1 MKNNY
6 KKQLMLL
13 VSIALVFTARMQAQI
28 SWPDNQ
34 LLPSFPAVATTQ
46 DFFLMNGS
54 VAPYTRSL
62 RWQAE
67 ADVFTDQPGSAET
80 DSWVC

>member
-34 LLPSFPAVATTQ
+34 LLPSFPAAATTQ
-46 DFFLMNGS
+46 DFFSDEWFGS
-54 VAPYTRSL
+54 TL
-62 RWQAE
+62 RA
-67 ADVFTDQPGSAET
+67 
-80 DSWVC
+80 